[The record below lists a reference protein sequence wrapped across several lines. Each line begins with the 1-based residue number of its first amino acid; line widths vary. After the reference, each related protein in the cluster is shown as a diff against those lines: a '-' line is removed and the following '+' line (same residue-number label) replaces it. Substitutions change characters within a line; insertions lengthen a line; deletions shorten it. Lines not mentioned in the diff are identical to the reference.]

1 MVATD
6 RVFAGSIPEIYDKLL
21 VPLIFDPY
29 AADIAERLV
38 KLNQRSVLETAAG
51 TGALTRAMATRL
63 AAGAEITATDLN
75 QPMLERAR
83 ERTPDDKRIKWQQ
96 ADALAL
102 PFDDNMF
109 DAAVCQFG
117 VMFFPDKVKGYKET
131 RRVLKPGS
139 TFLFSAWDRIAENA
153 FVNVINDTLA
163 GLFPNDPPAFMAR
176 TPHGYHYVDMI
187 GSELRA
193 AGFISVKVETLQH
206 MAKASSPREVATAY
220 CQGTPLRS
228 EIEARDSSGL
238 ERVTAL
244 VAEALAAKFGGGAV
258 EGRISA
264 HVVTASC

>member
-38 KLNQRSVLETAAG
+38 KLNPRSVLETAAG

-153 FVNVINDTLA
+153 FALA
-163 GLFPNDPPAFMAR
+163 IFSFAYCVFACANITGSATALNGAETKATR
-176 TPHGYHYVDMI
+176 RSGV
-187 GSELRA
+187 SELRYFL
-193 AGFISVKVETLQH
+193 GKNLHGDGTKME
-206 MAKASSPREVATAY
+206 AS
-220 CQGTPLRS
+220 LRS
-228 EIEARDSSGL
+228 STNFNDRSDYS
-238 ERVTAL
+238 VAL
-244 VAEALAAKFGGGAV
+244 MYLGRSKEAV
-258 EGRISA
+258 ELL
-264 HVVTASC
+264 

>member
-1 MVATD
+1 MQKICT
-6 RVFAGSIPEIYDKLL
+6 
-21 VPLIFDPY
+21 
-29 AADIAERLV
+29 
-38 KLNQRSVLETAAG
+38 
-51 TGALTRAMATRL
+51 
-63 AAGAEITATDLN
+63 
-75 QPMLERAR
+75 
-83 ERTPDDKRIKWQQ
+83 
-96 ADALAL
+96 
-102 PFDDNMF
+102 
-109 DAAVCQFG
+109 
-117 VMFFPDKVKGYKET
+117 
-131 RRVLKPGS
+131 
-139 TFLFSAWDRIAENA
+139 ENA

-244 VAEALAAKFGGGAV
+244 VAEALAEKFGGGAM